1 MPKMTITENHVS
13 SVESA
18 GYKVS
23 AFTVALLERFERGEL
38 NLSKAEINR
47 LIVANALK
55 ENGPRAEMYM
65 HRSQDGFILN
75 PNGEDT
81 LRINEPHVKQMIL
94 EHSRRVFELRE
105 QEDLC
110 IDRHVSNMIEP

>member
-23 AFTVALLERFERGEL
+23 AFTVALLEQFERGEL

-47 LIVANALK
+47 LILANALK
-55 ENGPRAEMYM
+55 ENGQRTEMYM
-65 HRSQDGFILN
+65 HRSKDGFILN

-81 LRINEPHVKQMIL
+81 LRINEPYVKQIL
-94 EHSRRVFELRE
+94 LKHSRRVFERWEEEHGLLLKKIAGSE
-105 QEDLC
+105 
-110 IDRHVSNMIEP
+110 NN